1 MSWPEQGAQ
10 SLLKIR
16 QTIANGEWENWWYK
30 ERGKKIE
37 IKAIFKKTLT
47 AADMNKRHEIAPF
60 TPLEKTADS
69 ANCWK
74 MKFSNGVN
82 RGRTTVLSRAE
93 SE

>member
-1 MSWPEQGAQ
+1 
-10 SLLKIR
+10 
-16 QTIANGEWENWWYK
+16 
-30 ERGKKIE
+30 
-37 IKAIFKKTLT
+37 
-47 AADMNKRHEIAPF
+47 MNKRHEIAPF

-82 RGRTTVLSRAE
+82 RDRTTVLSRAE